1 MKQTKTIYHLI
12 LDRSGSM
19 IDCLESTINGFN
31 EQIHRIRR
39 IKTEFPDDEM
49 TVGLTIFNEEV
60 IIKYLASDPHDV
72 RLLDSLSYKPG
83 GSTALLDAI
92 GFTVKRIESEL
103 EHALGIQDTS
113 VVVVVITDGYENAS
127 KVFSMAEIKLIIA
140 RLEQTTKWTF
150 AFVGATFD
158 AVEVAKEMSIKS
170 KNSYSFNKKEMDSVV
185 WDKLNFSLVNYS
197 QKKKNKQ
204 SDDNL
209 FDDITK

>member
-19 IDCLESTINGFN
+19 IDCLENTINGFN

-39 IKTEFPDDEM
+39 IKAEFPDDEM

-72 RLLDSLSYKPG
+72 SLLDSLSYKPG

-103 EHALGIQDTS
+103 ERSNNIQDTS
-113 VVVVVITDGYENAS
+113 VIVVVITDGHENAS
-127 KVFSMAEIKLIIA
+127 KVFSMAEIKLMIA

-170 KNSYSFNKKEMDSVV
+170 KNSYSFNKNEMDSVV
-185 WDKLNFSLVNYS
+185 WDKLNFSLVSYS

-209 FDDITK
+209 FGE

>member
-1 MKQTKTIYHLI
+1 
-12 LDRSGSM
+12 M
-19 IDCLESTINGFN
+19 IDCLENTINGFN

-39 IKTEFPDDEM
+39 IKAEFPDDEM

-72 RLLDSLSYKPG
+72 SLLDSDSFRPG

-103 EHALGIQDTS
+103 ESSNNIQDTS
-113 VVVVVITDGYENAS
+113 VIVVVITDGYENAS
-127 KVFSMAEIKLIIA
+127 KVFSMAEIKLMIA
-140 RLEQTTKWTF
+140 RLEETTKWTF

-170 KNSYSFNKKEMDSVV
+170 KNSYSFNKNEMDTVV

-197 QKKKNKQ
+197 QKKKNKEA
-204 SDDNL
+204 DDNL
-209 FDDITK
+209 FGE

>member
-19 IDCLESTINGFN
+19 IDCLENTINGFN

-39 IKTEFPDDEM
+39 IKAEFPDDEM

-60 IIKYLASDPHDV
+60 IIKYLASDPQDV
-72 RLLDSLSYKPG
+72 SLLDSLSYKPG

-103 EHALGIQDTS
+103 ERSNNIQDTS
-113 VVVVVITDGYENAS
+113 VIVVVITDGYENAS
-127 KVFSMAEIKLIIA
+127 KVFSMAEIKLMIA

-170 KNSYSFNKKEMDSVV
+170 KNSYSFNKNEMDTVV
-185 WDKLNFSLVNYS
+185 WEKLNFSLVNYC

-209 FDDITK
+209 FGE

>member
-19 IDCLESTINGFN
+19 IDCLENTINGFN

-39 IKTEFPDDEM
+39 IKAEFPDDEM

-72 RLLDSLSYKPG
+72 SLLDSDSYRPG

-103 EHALGIQDTS
+103 ERSNNIQDTS
-113 VVVVVITDGYENAS
+113 VIVVVITDGYENAS
-127 KVFSMAEIKLIIA
+127 KVFSMAEIKLMIA

-170 KNSYSFNKKEMDSVV
+170 KNSYSFNKNEMDTVV

-209 FDDITK
+209 FGE

>member
-19 IDCLESTINGFN
+19 IDCLENTINGFN
-31 EQIHRIRR
+31 EQIQRIRR
-39 IKTEFPDDEM
+39 IKAEFPDDEM

-72 RLLDSLSYKPG
+72 SLLDSLSYKPG

-103 EHALGIQDTS
+103 ERSNNIQDTS
-113 VVVVVITDGYENAS
+113 VIVVVITDGYENAS
-127 KVFSMAEIKLIIA
+127 KVFSMAEIKLMIA

-170 KNSYSFNKKEMDSVV
+170 KNSYSFNKNEMDSVV

-209 FDDITK
+209 FGE

>member
-19 IDCLESTINGFN
+19 IDCLENTINGFN

-39 IKTEFPDDEM
+39 IKAEFPDDEM

-72 RLLDSLSYKPG
+72 SLLDSLSYKPG

-103 EHALGIQDTS
+103 ERSNNIQDTS
-113 VVVVVITDGYENAS
+113 VIVVVITDGYENAS
-127 KVFSMAEIKLIIA
+127 KVFSMAEIKLMIA

-170 KNSYSFNKKEMDSVV
+170 KNSYSFNKNEMDSVV

-209 FDDITK
+209 FGE